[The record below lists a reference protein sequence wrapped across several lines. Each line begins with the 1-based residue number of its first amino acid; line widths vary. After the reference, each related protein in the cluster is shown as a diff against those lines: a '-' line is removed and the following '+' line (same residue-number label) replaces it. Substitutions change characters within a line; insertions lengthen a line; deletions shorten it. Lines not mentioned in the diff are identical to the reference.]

1 MKKTKN
7 KCIITKISAALMCM
21 LILLQFTSCARIAA
35 AELSAA
41 YNAEPEVPAR
51 GTLGLDTHGDV
62 ITALQGLSLDVLRGA
77 ATDGG
82 NTVVS
87 PVSALICLAMMAN
100 GADGQT
106 RAQIESAVG
115 VDIDTLNAFME
126 DFVAGLVSYE
136 KCRLSVA
143 SSLWLNS
150 GDPHLSVSEDFLRTN
165 AKYYRSDVYSS
176 DFGPGTV
183 RDLNRWVKETS
194 LGMIDSI
201 LEEIDTDAVMYLLST
216 VAFDAQWQE
225 KYEKKS
231 VRDADFTDAD
241 GKTGQVKTLFST
253 ENRYL
258 SGEGFTGFVKSYT
271 GSKYAFVGLLP
282 DEGTGVGTLLARL
295 DGNTLTEMWQNAR
308 TGVKVY
314 ASIPAFEVE
323 TNTDLA
329 RVFRGLGVTDM
340 FDPSLADFSKMG
352 EYGDDGLFCSSFS
365 QKTVIELDENGT
377 RAASVSIGSM
387 APTSAPPPDEVYY
400 VYLNRPFVYM
410 IIDVDTCLPVFAGN
424 VGFCF

>member
-1 MKKTKN
+1 MKN
-7 KCIITKISAALMCM
+7 KCIMTKISAIMICVM
-21 LILLQFTSCARIAA
+21 HLLQLTSCAKIAA

-41 YNAEPEVPAR
+41 YNVEPAVPAR

-62 ITALQGLSLDVLRGA
+62 ITSLSDLSLDVLRKA
-77 ATDGG
+77 ASDGG

-100 GADGQT
+100 GADGET

-115 VDIDTLNAFME
+115 VDLDTLNAFME

-143 SSLWLNS
+143 SSLWINS
-150 GDPHLSVSEDFLRTN
+150 SDPHLRVSEDFLKAN

-176 DFGPGTV
+176 DFGAQTL

-201 LEEIDTDAVMYLLST
+201 LEEIDTGAVMYLLST

-231 VRDADFTDAD
+231 VRDSAFTDSD
-241 GKTGQVKTLFST
+241 GKTDQVRTLFSS

-258 SGEGFTGFVKSYT
+258 SGEGFTGFVKNYAE
-271 GSKYAFVGLLP
+271 GRYAFVGLLP
-282 DEGTGVGTLLARL
+282 NEGTDVGTLLARL
-295 DGNTLTEMWQNAR
+295 DGNALREMWQSVR

-329 RVFRGLGVTDM
+329 QVFKGLGVTDM

-352 EYGDDGLFCSSFS
+352 AYGDDGLYCSSFS

-387 APTSAPPPDEVYY
+387 APTSAPPPEEVYY

-410 IIDVDTCLPVFAGN
+410 IIDLDTCLPVFAGT
-424 VGFCF
+424 VESVR